1 MKYNIENNN
10 FDLNL
15 IKQNIKNKLNTQTN
29 EINQLLKIFKSNEN
43 NKIIYEINENILNE
57 IIIKYKNFYNFIK
70 NENLLH
76 IDNLKPLFDGNE
88 IIKILKI
95 KPGKIIGILIESL
108 INIQI
113 EEPKIT
119 KEEAI
124 NFLTKKR
131 NQLNFLELE
140 NEQKSNKKKQ

>member
-1 MKYNIENNN
+1 M
-10 FDLNL
+10 
-15 IKQNIKNKLNTQTN
+15 
-29 EINQLLKIFKSNEN
+29 
-43 NKIIYEINENILNE
+43 
-57 IIIKYKNFYNFIK
+57 
-70 NENLLH
+70 
-76 IDNLKPLFDGNE
+76 FDGNE